1 MNESKKQLN
10 LPRRDKEGNCYL
22 SYSQMSMWKKSKRD
36 YMRQYFYG
44 EKDTKDF
51 LKPYGD
57 FGTKVG
63 EALEFNDFKGFKPK
77 EQKFLKTVPRLDE
90 FEREITLNL
99 NGFYMK
105 GYIDTSTIPEGYVK
119 RLADYKTGEID
130 KRTAEYEAD
139 SYNQTEI
146 YSAALEQEFGRLPD
160 EAQVIIIQRNGNAFK
175 GEKLI
180 LGDKFHIVDK
190 PITRE
195 RIDQVK
201 AECQAI
207 AEEISK
213 FYTIY
218 LKLIGDE
225 QNN

>member
-1 MNESKKQLN
+1 MIN
-10 LPRRDKEGNCYL
+10 LPRRDKEGNFYL

-44 EKDTKDF
+44 EEDTKDF

-57 FGTKVG
+57 FGSKVG
-63 EALEFNDFKGFKPK
+63 EALEDNDFSGFTEE
-77 EQKFLKTVPRLDE
+77 EQKFLKTIPRLEE
-90 FEREITLNL
+90 FEREIFLQL
-99 NGFYMK
+99 DGFYIK
-105 GYIDTSTIPEGYVK
+105 GFVDTNTSPEDGYVK
-119 RLADYKTGEID
+119 KLADYKTGEIS
-130 KRTAEYEAD
+130 KRTAEYESD
-139 SYNQTEI
+139 NYNQTEI
-146 YSAALEQEFGRLPD
+146 YSAALEQEFGKLPD
-160 EAQVIIIQRNGNAFK
+160 EAQVIIIQRDGNAFK
-175 GEKLI
+175 GEKLT

-213 FYTIY
+213 YYTIY
-218 LKLIGDE
+218 LKMIGYGA
-225 QNN
+225 N